1 MKISILIFK
10 IFVLCVVY
18 TREKKNKQDTMVTRR
33 SVVVLIT
40 YSVHCKNKRK

>member
-18 TREKKNKQDTMVTRR
+18 TGEKNKQDTMVTRR

-40 YSVHCKNKRK
+40 YSVHYKNKRK